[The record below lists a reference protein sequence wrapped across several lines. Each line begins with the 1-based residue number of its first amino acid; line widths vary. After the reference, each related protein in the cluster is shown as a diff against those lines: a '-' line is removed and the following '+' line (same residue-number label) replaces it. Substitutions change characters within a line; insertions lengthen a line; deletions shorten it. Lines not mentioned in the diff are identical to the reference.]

1 MWIFIAIKDSY
12 CVVPTVEG
20 AKRMDSGM
28 ELMRPVLVI
37 NLNITTIYFTIYY
50 NLIFITLNEA
60 ENNHENFAFL
70 QAGLRR
76 SIWL

>member
-1 MWIFIAIKDSY
+1 M
-12 CVVPTVEG
+12 VPTVES

-37 NLNITTIYFTIYY
+37 NLNITIIYFTIYY

-60 ENNHENFAFL
+60 ENNHENFAFCKL
-70 QAGLRR
+70 G
-76 SIWL
+76 

>member
-12 CVVPTVEG
+12 CVAPTVES

-37 NLNITTIYFTIYY
+37 NLNITIIYFTIYY

-60 ENNHENFAFL
+60 ENNHENFAFCKL
-70 QAGLRR
+70 G
-76 SIWL
+76 